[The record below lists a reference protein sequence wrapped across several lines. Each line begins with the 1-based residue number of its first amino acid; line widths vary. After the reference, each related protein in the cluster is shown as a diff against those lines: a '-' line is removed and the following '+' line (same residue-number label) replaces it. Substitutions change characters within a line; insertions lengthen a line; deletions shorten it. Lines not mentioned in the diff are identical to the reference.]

1 MSRYDYAD
9 PGTDSE
15 YCDALTSEAEAEP
28 PDHSLA
34 DVSRVDRIIA
44 RLRGEEWYTY
54 RDTSNM
60 VWIWDGLQM
69 WYAGP
74 GSFTDRVPSAVFLS
88 GVIENERFTRVGP

>member
-60 VWIWDGLQM
+60 VWIWGYKCGTPDPDHSQIAFRPL
-69 WYAGP
+69 Y
-74 GSFTDRVPSAVFLS
+74 SYLVLS
-88 GVIENERFTRVGP
+88 KTNALRE